1 MDAMAI
7 DLGQARSLLF
17 APGSDPHKLERALAA
32 GADAVIADLE
42 DAVAPDRKAAAR
54 EAVAA
59 ALGGSPGAPLRLV
72 RVNAAGTGLLD
83 DDLAA
88 LAGVPLDGLVLP
100 KATPEALDALGAGGL
115 PVVALVETAEGL
127 QRSAETAAHPRV
139 AALMLGAVDLAVE
152 LRIEP
157 RPDGLELL
165 FARSKLVLDSAAAGL
180 RGPIDVV
187 YLDVRDTAGLEAEAR
202 LARSLGFRGKP
213 CIHPAQVEPVNR
225 AFTPSP
231 DEVAHAREVVDA
243 YAAAVADGR
252 GAVTVRGRM
261 VDVPVVLRAREV
273 LSAAGEPAGP
283 SRP

>member
-1 MDAMAI
+1 MDAMAT

-17 APGSDPHKLERALAA
+17 APGSDPRKLERALDA

-59 ALGGSPGAPLRLV
+59 ALGASPGPPLRLV

-88 LAGVPLDGLVLP
+88 LTGVPLDGLVLP

-157 RPDGLELL
+157 RPDGLEIL

-187 YLDVRDTAGLEAEAR
+187 HLDVRDTAGLEAEAR

-213 CIHPAQVEPVNR
+213 CIHPAQVEAVNR

-243 YAAAVADGR
+243 YDAAVAGGH
-252 GAVTVRGRM
+252 GAVSVRGRM

-283 SRP
+283 SEP